1 MKLKPIS
8 ISCDLE
14 QSLADSLTEVGI
26 SFIHESQRK
35 QRLDFY
41 LPDFDIWIEVKK
53 FDSERTG
60 EQIKSQENVVLIQ
73 GKKAMEFFIG
83 VLKEKFNHPT
93 K

>member
-1 MKLKPIS
+1 MKPIS

-14 QSLADSLTEVGI
+14 QSLANQLTENGI
-26 SFIHESQRK
+26 LFIHESQQV

-41 LPDFDIWIEVKK
+41 LPHSDIWIEVKK
-53 FDSERTG
+53 FDSERTAN
-60 EQIKSQENVVLIQ
+60 QIKSQENVVLIQ